1 MALGMWQIAGH
12 ALMSDACDN
21 IPHHAHPV
29 SSVVLCD
36 LATSSLDTP
45 HKSCDNGA
53 KAIEDTPDDP
63 TRTTHHAGATAP
75 ERRDATMADTIRT
88 GIVGATVT
96 QGGSGWGANAH
107 VPALHLLPDYALQA
121 VCTAHEDTAQA
132 SKEKFDAVH
141 AFHDIDAMAQHPE
154 IDLVV
159 VCVRVPGHKNLVMAG
174 LHANKAVFCE
184 WPLGATLAE
193 AQEMATCAKERGLK
207 TIVGLQ
213 ARSDPTLM
221 YARDLIHEGY
231 IGEVLTA
238 NLSVISQ
245 QVLERGAGRIWQG
258 DRTNGANT
266 LTIAGGHAIDGLC
279 YILGEFEA
287 LTARLATRIKSWKST
302 ETGQD
307 VSVDAPD
314 TISVAGVLQ
323 SGAEVSVHVAAIPFH
338 PSGTRLEIYGRDG
351 TMVISA
357 PRAVNIGPNVLD
369 AARGQAPLVEM
380 PVPDQ
385 YTLVPAGMPPGP
397 PHNVAQAY
405 MRAAHA
411 FGSGTGFEVD
421 FDLAVTRHK
430 LIDAIERSF
439 AGERVVQL

>member
-1 MALGMWQIAGH
+1 
-12 ALMSDACDN
+12 
-21 IPHHAHPV
+21 
-29 SSVVLCD
+29 
-36 LATSSLDTP
+36 
-45 HKSCDNGA
+45 
-53 KAIEDTPDDP
+53 
-63 TRTTHHAGATAP
+63 
-75 ERRDATMADTIRT
+75 MADTIRT

-107 VPALHLLPDYALQA
+107 VPALHLLPDYTLQA

-132 SKEKFDAVH
+132 SKVKFDAVH

-159 VCVRVPGHKNLVMAG
+159 VCVRVPGHKDLVMAG

-193 AQEMATCAKERGLK
+193 AQEMATCAKARGLK

-238 NLSVISQ
+238 NLRVISQ
-245 QVLERGAGRIWQG
+245 QALERGAGRIWQG
-258 DRTNGANT
+258 NRTNGANT

-279 YILGEFEA
+279 YVLGEFDA
-287 LTARLATRIKSWKST
+287 LAARLATRIKAWKST

-307 VSVDAPD
+307 VPVDSPD

-338 PSGTRLEIYGRDG
+338 PSGTRLEIYGRNG

-357 PRAVNIGPNVLD
+357 PRSFNIGPNVLY
-369 AARGQAPLVEM
+369 AAKGNAPLAEM
-380 PVPDQ
+380 PVPAQ
-385 YTLVPAGMPPGP
+385 YTLVPEGTPSGP

-405 MRAAHA
+405 RRAAHA
-411 FGSGTGFEVD
+411 FAAGTGFEVD

-430 LIDAIERSF
+430 LIDAIERS
-439 AGERVVQL
+439 AAEERVVKL

>member
-1 MALGMWQIAGH
+1 
-12 ALMSDACDN
+12 
-21 IPHHAHPV
+21 
-29 SSVVLCD
+29 
-36 LATSSLDTP
+36 
-45 HKSCDNGA
+45 
-53 KAIEDTPDDP
+53 
-63 TRTTHHAGATAP
+63 
-75 ERRDATMADTIRT
+75 MADTIRP

-107 VPALHLLPDYALQA
+107 VPALHLLPDYTLQA

-132 SKEKFDAVH
+132 SKAKFDAVH

-154 IDLVV
+154 IDLVT
-159 VCVRVPGHKNLVMAG
+159 VCVRVPGHKDLVMAG
-174 LHANKAVFCE
+174 LRAHKAVFCE

-193 AQEMATCAKERGLK
+193 AQEMATFAKARGLK

-221 YARDLIHEGY
+221 YARDLI
-231 IGEVLTA
+231 
-238 NLSVISQ
+238 VISQ

-266 LTIAGGHAIDGLC
+266 LTIAGGHALDGLC
-279 YILGEFEA
+279 YVLGEFDA
-287 LTARLATRIKSWKST
+287 LAARLATRITAWKST

-307 VSVDAPD
+307 VPVDAPD

-338 PSGTRLEIYGRDG
+338 PSGTRLEIYGRDR

-357 PRAVNIGPNVLD
+357 PGAFNIGPNVLY
-369 AARGQAPLVEM
+369 AAKGNAPLAEL

-385 YTLVPAGMPPGP
+385 YTLVPEGP
-397 PHNVAQAY
+397 PRNVAQAY
-405 MRAAHA
+405 KRAAHA
-411 FGSGTGFEVD
+411 FTAGTGFEVD
-421 FDLAVTRHK
+421 FDLAVTRHT
-430 LIDAIERSF
+430 LLDAIERS
-439 AGERVVQL
+439 AAEERVVKL